1 MSESE
6 AYKKRV
12 CVREWFFSKALLP
25 LPVSAGNN
33 TCSSPIPSTHTSDI
47 MPVPQSTC
55 RSEEYA
61 TVSDSCSHKEVYL
74 LVYPP
79 RNNDASRHD
88 LHWSLA
94 WEVSDGHWKYIQV
107 NARREEDVPGNMI
120 RAQYCE
126 YCGACTKS
134 QDGTSAV
141 GARLFSLGRLS
152 RQSRQRIEEIARSV
166 PACPPDGLWNC
177 QHWILGVLRRVAD
190 DGMIYQRV
198 LEDTIGCAY
207 NGESS
212 SSPMSS
218 CL

>member
-1 MSESE
+1 MHW
-6 AYKKRV
+6 
-12 CVREWFFSKALLP
+12 EWFFSKALLP
-25 LPVSAGNN
+25 LSVSALA
-33 TCSSPIPSTHTSDI
+33 TIRAHPLYQVRTSI
-47 MPVPQSTC
+47 NMPVPQSTY

-177 QHWILGVLRRVAD
+177 QHWILGVLRRMAD

-212 SSPMSS
+212 
-218 CL
+218 